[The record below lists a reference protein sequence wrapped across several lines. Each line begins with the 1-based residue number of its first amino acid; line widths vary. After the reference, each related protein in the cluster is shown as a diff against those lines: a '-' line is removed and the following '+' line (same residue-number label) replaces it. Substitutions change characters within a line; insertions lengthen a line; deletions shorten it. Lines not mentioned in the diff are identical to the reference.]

1 MGNAGKYA
9 VPVLGAVLVLSLTA
23 CGGGD
28 DKKSAGSSKGT
39 GSASGAPQSVDRKDA
54 KAVLASSAKK
64 TSEVTAF
71 KIVLTTKDNEGDT
84 RAEQSW
90 RKKPTPLTAVKS
102 ISNAPGKPGKETY
115 SIVTGGFVYTKT
127 DQVPASGK
135 SWIKIETKAGTDPN
149 RIEGFVSDRLA
160 ALNATPSTQWV
171 GAETVNGRPADHYR
185 ATVVMAD
192 LAKYEGPAMSKTV
205 RDGYV
210 GDAKE
215 AGRKQ
220 VVLDMWVGKDDLPLK
235 SQEAGKG
242 KKGDEVVTEEYSD
255 YGVAPKD
262 EAPPASAALTW
273 DEYLKALDKG

>member
-1 MGNAGKYA
+1 M
-9 VPVLGAVLVLSLTA
+9 SLTA

-28 DKKSAGSSKGT
+28 DKKGGGSAKAG
-39 GSASGAPQSVDRKDA
+39 GSASESPKSVDRKDA

-90 RKKPTPLTAVKS
+90 RKKPQPLTTVKS
-102 ISNAPGKPGKETY
+102 ISNAPGKPGKESY
-115 SIVTGGFVYTKT
+115 SIVTGGVVYTKT

-135 SWIKIETKAGTDPN
+135 SWFKIETKAGTDPN

-185 ATVVMAD
+185 ATIVMAD
-192 LAKYEGPAMSKTV
+192 LAKYEGPAMSKAA

-210 GDAKE
+210 RDAKE

-242 KKGDEVVTEEYSD
+242 KKGDEVVTEEYSN
-255 YGVAPKD
+255 YGAGPKD
-262 EAPPASAALTW
+262 EAPPASAVLTW
-273 DEYLKALDKG
+273 DEYLNALAKS